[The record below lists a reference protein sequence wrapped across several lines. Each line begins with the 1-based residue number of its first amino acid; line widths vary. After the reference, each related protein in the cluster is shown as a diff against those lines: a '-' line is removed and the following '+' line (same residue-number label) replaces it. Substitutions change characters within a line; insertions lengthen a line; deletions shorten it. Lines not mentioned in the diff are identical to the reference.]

1 MRIVSSVTL
10 ATLLFFVTLTANAQK
25 NVKVNVFEKG
35 YEPDEPSIFINPLN
49 PDNIIAGANLDNY
62 YYSFD
67 GGKTWGES
75 KLPGPIVWGDPV
87 LYFDH
92 LGNAYYTHL
101 GTFNN
106 TGIYMTKSSDGGKTW
121 GTSKR
126 IYGNA
131 GRVPMQDKQWLISD
145 VTESSYKGNIYVS
158 WTQFDDYQSKKPQD
172 SSHILFVRSTDYGDS
187 FTSPLILSD
196 IGGDCLDDDSTVEGA
211 VPCVGPNGELYVAW
225 SGPRGLEFDKSLDG
239 GLTFGKDKWVCDQV
253 GGWAYDIPG
262 LYRCNGLPF
271 TSCDISGGKY
281 NGNIYINF
289 SDERNGDHDVFI
301 VKSSDGGDTWSDA
314 VRVNDDAV
322 GNGKEQFMSHMCV
335 DPITGVI
342 YIIFY
347 DRRNY
352 NDLKTDMYL
361 AVSSDGGESFTNERI
376 SEKPFVPNSKVF
388 FGDYIGINAY
398 NNFYSAIWMR
408 MDKGVLSLM
417 NYSNTLE

>member
-1 MRIVSSVTL
+1 MIRLSTILILVM
-10 ATLLFFVTLTANAQK
+10 LTASLTFAQK
-25 NVKVNVFEKG
+25 NVKVNVYQAG
-35 YEPDEPSIFINPLN
+35 YEPEEPSIYINPLN

-67 GGKTWGES
+67 GGKSWSEG

-87 LYFDH
+87 LYFDQY
-92 LGNAYYTHL
+92 GNAYYLHL

-106 TGIYMTKSSDGGKTW
+106 TGIYISRSSDGGKSW
-121 GTSKR
+121 SSSRR

-131 GRVPMQDKQWLISD
+131 GRKPMQDKEWIASD
-145 VTESSYKGNIYVS
+145 MTGLENNGNLYVS
-158 WTQFDDYQSKKPQD
+158 WTQFDDYESKNPKD
-172 SSHILFVRSTDYGDS
+172 SSRILFSRSMDKGDS
-187 FTSPLILSD
+187 FTDPIIISD
-196 IGGDCLDDDSTVEGA
+196 LGGDCRDGDSTVEGA
-211 VPCVGPNGELYVAW
+211 VPCVGPNGEVYVAW
-225 SGPRGLEFDKSLDG
+225 SGPRGIEFDKSLDG
-239 GLTFGKDKWVCDQV
+239 GKTFGKDIWVCDQV

-271 TSCDISGGKY
+271 TSCDASGGQY

-289 SDERNGDHDVFI
+289 SDRRNGDHDVFI
-301 VKSSDGGDTWSDA
+301 VKSSDGGESWSN
-314 VRVNDDAV
+314 VIRVNNDEV
-322 GNGKEQFMSHMCV
+322 GNGKEQFMSHMFV
-335 DPITGVI
+335 DPKTGVI
-342 YIIFY
+342 YVIFY

-361 AVSSDGGESFTNERI
+361 AISRDGGETFINERI
-376 SEKPFVPNSKVF
+376 SETPFVPNSKVF

-408 MDKGVLSLM
+408 MDNGVLSLM